1 MLSELRELRETN
13 YDVDSQNVRLKQ
25 EIEHISLRLAAA
37 QDQLQSKSEAGLRQS
52 RYADSMSEQLTAEQ
66 AKSGGSKKRLI

>member
-1 MLSELRELRETN
+1 MWCTRQEHEKMLSELRELRETN

-37 QDQLQSKSEAGLRQS
+37 QDQLQSESESGLRQS
-52 RYADSMSEQLTAEQ
+52 
-66 AKSGGSKKRLI
+66 